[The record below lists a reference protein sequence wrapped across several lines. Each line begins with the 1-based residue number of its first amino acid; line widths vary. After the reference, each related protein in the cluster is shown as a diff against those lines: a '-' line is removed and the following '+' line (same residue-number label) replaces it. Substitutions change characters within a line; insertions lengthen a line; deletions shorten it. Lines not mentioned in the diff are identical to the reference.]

1 MTTLNKFEIS
11 NLVKH
16 FGGGLTLFRHR
27 RPSVQAVRGI
37 SLNVVSGEIL
47 GVVGESGCGKSTL
60 AKMLVGLDRPTG
72 GVIRLDGADLTG
84 DNGKINL
91 KRHARR
97 VQYIFQDPISS
108 LNPRKTI
115 REILSAPLIHLQGM
129 SGDQRRTRLEEL
141 MTQVNLR
148 PEFLDRYPHEFSGG
162 QAQRIGVARALAAEA
177 EVLIL
182 DEPVSALDVS
192 VQAQVL
198 NLFKDLREA
207 LQLTY
212 VFISHDLGVV
222 RNFCDRVAVM
232 YLGRVVEEGPVESI
246 FKQPRHPYTQR
257 LLDSVPGQV
266 VRKLPAEDDAVELP
280 DPMHPPAGCA
290 FAARC
295 PAATDKCR
303 QSDPEL
309 DALTTGHRVA
319 CYHPLSPPDANNH
332 D

>member
-1 MTTLNKFEIS
+1 MTTQTKLEVS
-11 NLVKH
+11 DLVKH
-16 FGGGLTLFRHR
+16 FGGGLTLLRKR

-37 SLNVVSGEIL
+37 SLKVVAGEIL

-60 AKMLVGLDRPTG
+60 AKMLVGLDQPSEGT
-72 GVIRLDGADLTG
+72 IQLDGKDLVG
-84 DNGKINL
+84 ASGKVNL
-91 KRHARR
+91 KQHARR
-97 VQYIFQDPISS
+97 VQYIFQDPNSS

-115 REILSAPLIHLQGM
+115 RDILSAPLIYLQGL
-129 SGDQRRTRLEEL
+129 SAEQRKRRLEEL

-148 PEFLDRYPHEFSGG
+148 PEFLERYPHEFSGG

-177 EVLIL
+177 DVLIL

-198 NLFKDLREA
+198 NLFKDLRES

-232 YLGRVVEEGPVESI
+232 YLGRVVEEGPVEAI
-246 FKQPRHPYTQR
+246 FSQPRHPYTQR
-257 LLDSVPGQV
+257 LLDSVPGQS

-295 PAATDKCR
+295 PVATAECL
-303 QSDPEL
+303 QADPEL
-309 DALTTGHRVA
+309 EALATSHRVA